1 MRKLIEKEIVLAT
14 HNKGKVAEMQTILA
28 PFNIKVRSADELNL
42 SEPEENGKTFIE
54 NAKIK
59 ALCAAKEANMPALA
73 DDSGLC
79 VHALNN
85 RPGIYSARYNEPKK
99 NGFPYAMECL
109 NKELGDSQ
117 DRSAHFA
124 CALVIAWPDGHTDDC
139 LYMLLTVTEMRER
152 VNRTDPKVGRALVNM
167 LDSKK
172 VRGCDASTGSL
183 GHGLPMGV
191 GMALGLR
198 YQKVTDSKVVVLM
211 GDGEQNEGS
220 VWEAAMAAA
229 HYKLKN
235 LIAIVDRN
243 KLMIDGPTEEVMGIN
258 PIDKKYEAFGFK
270 VIVCNGNDMESLDKA
285 LAEAWANTE
294 DKPVAIIAQTEKGYG
309 VKRFQGKVP
318 WHYGAMNSDLFKEAV
333 ADIEA
338 MD

>member
-1 MRKLIEKEIVLAT
+1 MPKNVSVQEL
-14 HNKGKVAEMQTILA
+14 KGK
-28 PFNIKVRSADELNL
+28 
-42 SEPEENGKTFIE
+42 
-54 NAKIK
+54 
-59 ALCAAKEANMPALA
+59 AKELRLNIVKTANFAGSGHLGGSLSCADILTALYFKYLNVDSKDPDKFERDRFILSKGHCALA
-73 DDSGLC
+73 YVPCL
-79 VHALNN
+79 AM
-85 RPGIYSARYNEPKK
+85 A
-99 NGFPYAMECL
+99 GFVPMESLETFNHYESPYGM
-109 NKELGDSQ
+109 
-117 DRSAHFA
+117 H
-124 CALVIAWPDGHTDDC
+124 P
-139 LYMLLTVTEMRER
+139 
-152 VNRTDPKVGRALVNM
+152 
-167 LDSKK
+167 DSKK

-198 YQKVTDSKVVVLM
+198 YQKVNDAKVVVLM

-270 VIVCNGNDMESLDKA
+270 VIVCNGNDMASLDKA

-294 DKPVAIIAQTEKGYG
+294 DKPVAIIAHTEKGYG